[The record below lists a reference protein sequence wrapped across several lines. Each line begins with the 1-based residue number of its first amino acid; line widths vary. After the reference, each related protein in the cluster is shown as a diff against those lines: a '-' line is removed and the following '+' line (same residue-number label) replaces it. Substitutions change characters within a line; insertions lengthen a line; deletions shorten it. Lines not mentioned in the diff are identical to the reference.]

1 MADFGALVVLGGI
14 VEVLVHDGGIGLD
27 EVVLEVLD
35 MEVVVGLDEVVL
47 EVLDMEVVV
56 RLEVLVVLMLLGVSL

>member
-1 MADFGALVVLGGI
+1 MADCGALVVLGGI
-14 VEVLVHDGGIGLD
+14 VEVLVHDGGIGPD

>member
-1 MADFGALVVLGGI
+1 M
-14 VEVLVHDGGIGLD
+14 
-27 EVVLEVLD
+27 VLEVLD

>member
-1 MADFGALVVLGGI
+1 M
-14 VEVLVHDGGIGLD
+14 
-27 EVVLEVLD
+27 VLEVLG
-35 MEVVVGLDEVVL
+35 MEVGVGLDEVVL

>member
-1 MADFGALVVLGGI
+1 M
-14 VEVLVHDGGIGLD
+14 
-27 EVVLEVLD
+27 VLEVLD

-56 RLEVLVVLMLLGVSL
+56 RLEVMVVFMLLGVFL